1 MKRPDG
7 FLVAMIAAV
16 ALALAA
22 PGLGSKGSI
31 IPFGAITQVGIAVIF
46 FLHGANLS
54 PSALRAGAAN
64 WRLHVFIHATTF
76 VLFPA
81 LGFLIYR
88 LSGTALPSDM
98 RLGVFYLAALCST
111 ISSSVAMVA
120 IARGNLAAA
129 VFDATL
135 SGLIGMV
142 LTPILMSL
150 VVPHGAGHL
159 PVLQSIGDV
168 ALKLLAPFA
177 AGHLLRPLLVP
188 RLADR
193 KGWITKLDRAVI
205 VLIVYTAFCESTAAG
220 VWSRYGVGA
229 VATVAVLV
237 AALLACAL
245 VATTLVSRKL
255 GFSREDEITAVFCGS
270 KKSLANGAPIANV
283 LFAGSPSLG
292 AILLPLM
299 IYHQLQLIVCSLL
312 ARRYAERAPAA
323 LLASTT

>member
-1 MKRPDG
+1 M
-7 FLVAMIAAV
+7 LVAV
-16 ALALAA
+16 GLALVA
-22 PGLGSKGSI
+22 PNVGAKGGL
-31 IPFGAITQVGIAVIF
+31 IPFGAITQLGIAIVF

-76 VLFPA
+76 VMFPA

-88 LSGTALPSDM
+88 LSGSALPPDM

-177 AGHLLRPLLVP
+177 AGHLLRPFLVP
-188 RLADR
+188 RLASR
-193 KGWITKLDRAVI
+193 KSWITKLDRGVI
-205 VLIVYTAFCESTAAG
+205 VLIVYTAFCDSTAAG
-220 VWSRYGVGA
+220 VWSRYGFEPLV
-229 VATVAVLV
+229 TVAVVV

-245 VATTLVSRKL
+245 VTTTLVSRSL

-270 KKSLANGAPIANV
+270 KKSLANGAPIANT
-283 LFAGSPSLG
+283 LFAGSPSMG

-299 IYHQLQLIVCSLL
+299 IYHQLQLIVCSIL
-312 ARRYAERAPAA
+312 ARRYAERMVEAVPTA
-323 LLASTT
+323 

>member
-7 FLVAMIAAV
+7 FLLAMLVAV
-16 ALALAA
+16 GLALVA
-22 PGLGSKGSI
+22 PNVGAKGGL
-31 IPFGAITQVGIAVIF
+31 IPFGAITQLGIAIVF

-76 VLFPA
+76 VMFPA

-88 LSGTALPSDM
+88 LSGSALPPDM

-177 AGHLLRPLLVP
+177 AGHLLRPFLVP
-188 RLADR
+188 RLASR
-193 KGWITKLDRAVI
+193 KSWITKLDRGVI
-205 VLIVYTAFCESTAAG
+205 VLIVYTAFCDSTAAG
-220 VWSRYGVGA
+220 VWSRYGFEPLV
-229 VATVAVLV
+229 TVAVVV

-245 VATTLVSRKL
+245 VTTTLVSRSL

-270 KKSLANGAPIANV
+270 KKSLANGAPIANT
-283 LFAGSPSLG
+283 LFAGSPSMG

-299 IYHQLQLIVCSLL
+299 IYHQLQLIVCSIL
-312 ARRYAERAPAA
+312 ARRYAERMVEAVPTA
-323 LLASTT
+323 